1 MDNRPIGV
9 FDSGLGGLTAVKALR
24 RLLPGEDL
32 IYFGDTARVPY
43 GGRSRE
49 TLLKYA
55 RQDIAF
61 LRSFDLKAVLI
72 ACGTVTSTSLDT
84 LRKENDLPVLGVVE
98 PSCREALA
106 ATNNKKIGMI
116 ATLASARS
124 GAYERT
130 LKGLDADVRVF
141 SQPCPL
147 FVPLVENGRFRQGD
161 VVIETVAREY
171 LTPLMEAGVDTLIL
185 GCTHYP
191 LLKDIIGEICGPGV
205 TLIDSGAASAR
216 ALRQQLAAE
225 GQLTDRQQGETRFY
239 VSDRPEDFEKLAA
252 VFLEEPLSRGR
263 RGSTLNSIEQEKLPV
278 MISVR
283 GEQYFDDVDPNATEL
298 MTEGTLEQTEDGFLL
313 SYQETELTGMEGTLT
328 TFEIGP
334 GRVILRRSGSVNS
347 QMVFEEGRQHTS
359 LYETPYGELSVDI
372 QTSRL
377 LHNLTERG
385 GLMEI
390 KYSIAVEHVVTGRN
404 CFKIRVRRK

>member
-32 IYFGDTARVPY
+32 IYFGDTAQVPY

-130 LKGLDADVRVF
+130 LKGLDADVRVV

-171 LTPLMEAGVDTLIL
+171 LTPLIEAGVDTLIL

-252 VFLEEPLSRGR
+252 VFLEEPLSRGAER
-263 RGSTLNSIEQEKLPV
+263 IDIEQYRTRKAP
-278 MISVR
+278 
-283 GEQYFDDVDPNATEL
+283 GDDL
-298 MTEGTLEQTEDGFLL
+298 R
-313 SYQETELTGMEGTLT
+313 
-328 TFEIGP
+328 P
-334 GRVILRRSGSVNS
+334 GRT
-347 QMVFEEGRQHTS
+347 VF
-359 LYETPYGELSVDI
+359 
-372 QTSRL
+372 
-377 LHNLTERG
+377 
-385 GLMEI
+385 
-390 KYSIAVEHVVTGRN
+390 
-404 CFKIRVRRK
+404 